1 MAPIKATVN
10 AKRLELDVPADW
22 PDGTVVQIQPVEH
35 ETNGEGNRTSD
46 DGMVPSGK
54 QKEGLD
60 SRFHALAAQWKEETR
75 FLSSIH
81 DMVTHPAYLQ
91 IIGMG
96 QEALPLLIDEL
107 RREPDHWFV
116 ALQAITGTNP
126 IPPSA
131 RGDVDA
137 MTQAWLDWAEKR
149 GL

>member
-1 MAPIKATVN
+1 MTTMIKATIQGR
-10 AKRLELDVPADW
+10 RLEVKVPDDW
-22 PDGTVVQIQPVEH
+22 PEGAEVDVYSPAEPDIQ
-35 ETNGEGNRTSD
+35 
-46 DGMVPSGK
+46 
-54 QKEGLD
+54 Q
-60 SRFHALAAQWKEETR
+60 RFRELVTQWKQGTR

-96 QEALPLLIDEL
+96 REAVPLLLAEL

-131 RGDVDA
+131 CGDVQE
-137 MTQAWLDWAEKR
+137 MTEAWLAWGEQL

>member
-1 MAPIKATVN
+1 MTAMIKATIRGR
-10 AKRLELDVPADW
+10 RLEVEVPADW
-22 PDGTVVQIQPVEH
+22 PEGAEVDVYSPAEPDIQ
-35 ETNGEGNRTSD
+35 
-46 DGMVPSGK
+46 
-54 QKEGLD
+54 Q
-60 SRFHALAAQWKEETR
+60 RFRELVTQWKQGTR

-96 QEALPLLIDEL
+96 KEAVPLLLAEL

-131 RGDVDA
+131 CGDVQE
-137 MTQAWLDWAEKR
+137 MTEAWLAWGEQL